1 MFKKVIL
8 LIFLITGLFIFLPDE
23 LKSTNRN
30 STLSEESISVDN
42 FQNLYQDLQDPELN
56 VEGFKNAF
64 TGFERIVHLD
74 KRVND
79 RILTFIDYSKPS
91 SEKRLFVIDLEHK
104 KIIFKT
110 YVAHG
115 RNSGV
120 NFAEAF
126 SNNIHSYMSSLGFF
140 ITGTSYIGKHGYSLT
155 LDGLEKGFND
165 NAKKR
170 AIVMHPASYV
180 SESYIE
186 KYGRLG
192 RSFGCPSIPVENH
205 QFLIDLIKNK
215 TCLFA
220 YFPDSSYLEGSGY
233 LN

>member
-1 MFKKVIL
+1 MLKKIVLFSFIISFLFIL
-8 LIFLITGLFIFLPDE
+8 LPDS
-23 LKSTNRN
+23 LKSSARN
-30 STLSEESISVDN
+30 NLRPEKYIATDN
-42 FQNLYQDLQDPELN
+42 FQNLYTEINEPELN
-56 VEGFKNAF
+56 FEGFINAL
-64 TGFERIVHLD
+64 TGFDSLVRSHNEL
-74 KRVND
+74 NNQ
-79 RILTFIDYSKPS
+79 ILTFIDYSKPS
-91 SEKRLFVIDLEHK
+91 TQKRLFVIDIQHK
-104 KIIFKT
+104 KILYKS

-115 RNSGV
+115 RNSGL
-120 NFAEAF
+120 NFAERF
-126 SNNIHSYMSSLGFF
+126 SNVAHSYMSSLGFYV
-140 ITGTSYIGKHGYSLT
+140 TGNTYTGKHGYSLV
-155 LDGLEKGFND
+155 LNGVEKGFND